1 MFRYLHSGK
10 FWYNDTQLTLA
21 DRKASKHIRKFDTGG
36 KKNMKKRFLSIVL
49 AVLMLV
55 GIMPISAIAADAEP
69 PAAETGV
76 STKTSENT
84 TGPKLEK
91 SAQWVDEKAGIAK
104 ITIKVTGEQPT
115 QSTKKTDIVLVID
128 RSLSMTQYG
137 RDWLDNAKKAAKVFA
152 KKVLTGDPNVR
163 IAVVAYAAKTIDDRD
178 FSSTLTTVEQRIDA
192 INTDNENWHGTN
204 IQAGIHSARERLKK
218 SDKDA
223 DKFMIVLA
231 DGAPNYR
238 FTYKDWGIGT
248 KFDLTDAQK
257 RTYHI
262 NNWFSWLFYATSD
275 AFNYNE
281 VKNTEQYA
289 YTAAASEAYAAKA
302 TDGIT
307 CYAIGY
313 GIPQGNNEINA
324 LMYSIASTD
333 AGFVNAGTD
342 ENAITKVF
350 SDIATDI
357 QYKAHDV
364 TLTDTMGAGFTYL
377 SNETYPSNPVVTP
390 SADNKTVTWNVAD
403 KLGDETKTLTFYVQ
417 YDKQNLT
424 DAATLP
430 TNKSASLSYED
441 NKGNTQ
447 TPITVDS
454 PAIENLAFTV
464 TYLDETGT
472 ERTAPPYTKTHYW
485 HGDTVAIKDGP
496 AKDGYDFTGW
506 TVTGVTPA
514 EGAKSFDMPKNN
526 VTLKANYTPTAA
538 PALTITK
545 TAYRV
550 NSDGSRGAKL
560 NATDTVKSGDKIEYD
575 LTVKNTGDVTLSMIE
590 VRDDF
595 QGSGTLYVDGAP
607 KEADWKYLIGALTPG
622 WDISYS
628 GDGKITYTVT
638 EADVA
643 AGEIVNKVTASTTYN
658 GQEVKDEATN
668 TVKVEAPTTMD
679 ITITKIWDNSVST
692 DRYRSAK
699 IWLCANGE
707 QVKSFY
713 ARQSAGITKKTSTTT
728 FEKLPVKDASGKDI
742 DYTVKEIEINDQAV
756 TSENQLVTE
765 DEIWTGVVT
774 GDAETGFTV
783 TNSVRKNERY
793 GVKVTKTATRDRTLA
808 DGTTDTVALAT
819 TGDKV
824 RVGDVIHYTVTIKN
838 TGNVA
843 FPAGS
848 HAGDTFAAATGSLID
863 DATQEKIP
871 SGSRTAPIK
880 IALTEPNVTVTKT
893 YTYIVL
899 EADTRITN
907 TANASIPN
915 GTMEPER
922 DSDAVVVTVEKPH
935 GVTYTFEDYDTLP
948 TEVQTLLPTQGTNK
962 YYKGDSV
969 TVSDPKETSKT
980 IGSTTYTFDG
990 WYVNGGK
997 VTGST
1002 YTMDD
1007 KDVTFVGKWTSVTEK
1022 QEFTVTYHVDGE
1034 KPDDSTLRI
1043 PGPYTVIEDK
1053 PYTVAQPLATNVKSK
1068 GEETGTWTFTGWCT
1082 DEECTETPVASIEK
1096 ITGNVN
1102 LYGKWTFTKDE
1113 PADTTLTIAYYLMHA
1128 DGTYPSEATDSA
1140 TTDGK
1145 VGEDFTAE
1153 PMKTAYDDKGYV
1165 FDEDAEGNRIR
1176 GDLVLDPNGNV
1187 FKLYYKA
1194 VPGLEVTKTIK
1205 DVTRDGEPLD
1215 PTDPE
1220 VEVKEGDVIEYKI
1233 TVRNS
1238 GKLNLTDVVL
1248 TDEFTGA
1255 EGDLTFI
1262 SGDDYTVDGYEIT
1275 LENDLNVGDSVTIK
1289 ATYEV
1294 QLGDSGYEIT
1304 NKASGTAKDALGGD
1318 VTGESRLVRITPD
1331 ALKAY
1336 RIFGSAY
1343 KYVKSEKGT
1352 FNKDGET
1359 VTFEFKVTSDKKG
1372 EEILDT
1378 FTIDVSETVKAGE
1391 TSEGDWG
1398 GFDFN
1403 LSEEEF
1409 ENLDKKEFNGKEY
1422 PVVYLW
1428 ELKGDLKNM
1437 SYSTKRITLYLDR
1450 PNISYYS
1457 AREPMVEYLGT
1468 RMAYADPDKGADAD
1482 IINIYGKQSSSGGTV
1497 KTGPQLNR
1505 DDHVA
1510 YIMGYPDGTVQP
1522 KGEITRAE
1530 ACTIFFRLLT
1540 ESSRDY
1546 YFSKTNDY
1554 TDVNAGDWFNNAIST
1569 LSNAGIVTGYNDG
1582 TFRPNQPITRGEMAK
1597 IIANFA
1603 NLNKGTK
1610 SFTDLSD
1617 HWSKTY
1623 VELAAGNGW
1632 IAGYPDGSFRPDQK
1646 ITRAE
1651 TVTMINRV
1659 LERVPAKELRLLSRS
1674 IMLTFPDNNPGDWYY
1689 IAIQEASNSHEYQRS
1704 VYETTGDEMWT
1715 KLIDNV
1721 DWTKLEK

>member
-1 MFRYLHSGK
+1 
-10 FWYNDTQLTLA
+10 
-21 DRKASKHIRKFDTGG
+21 
-36 KKNMKKRFLSIVL
+36 MKKRFLSIVL

-55 GIMPISAIAADAEP
+55 SVLPVTAMAADRTTVNTAQNGIEATKTAKWVNEKEGIAEITITVKGEP
-69 PAAETGV
+69 PEV
-76 STKTSENT
+76 STPE
-84 TGPKLEK
+84 
-91 SAQWVDEKAGIAK
+91 VDA
-104 ITIKVTGEQPT
+104 
-115 QSTKKTDIVLVID
+115 VLVID
-128 RSLSMTQYG
+128 LSGSMN
-137 RDWLDNAKKAAKVFA
+137 DNNKLNDAKAAAKKFVDKFFGTSAPASY
-152 KKVLTGDPNVR
+152 KKSVR
-163 IAVVAYAAKTIDDRD
+163 IAVVGYNGYAKAYADLTEAKDADALY
-178 FSSTLTTVEQRIDA
+178 TLFGSGYGSLSAVG
-192 INTDNENWHGTN
+192 GTN
-204 IQAGIHSARERLKK
+204 IQDGIYRAQQILKNGRAGAKKVMVVLSDGEPTYSFDANVAHTFGQNEETYGVKKNNFLYVVSEIDHTDRVGSGSAYATGAYHYYYYCKDDKNVQQYYYVQNHGVGTVSEAYWAKKDGTTIYSIGFGISQYESGGYGLPQRETDVYKVAQSLASDDKKFKLAKDGGELGNVFDGIANEVAKYTAYNPKVIDTMGKNFEVVSNSLPTDKKVTLKSDGSLEWDITDGELDTTEHKLTFQVKYDKTKLTDDEMLLTNGEAKLIYSKTEGGEPDQEQSIASGQVPNLAKKVTYVDTDGTKYTDDAHKETLYWKGTTVERAGAPANKEGYTFAGWTTNNTTVDANNKFTIADTDITFTATWTEKDYLLSTGVYYISDNVVPPDSVLYSYSSVGSPRLKK
-218 SDKDA
+218 
-223 DKFMIVLA
+223 
-231 DGAPNYR
+231 
-238 FTYKDWGIGT
+238 
-248 KFDLTDAQK
+248 DAQ
-257 RTYHI
+257 
-262 NNWFSWLFYATSD
+262 
-275 AFNYNE
+275 
-281 VKNTEQYA
+281 
-289 YTAAASEAYAAKA
+289 
-302 TDGIT
+302 
-307 CYAIGY
+307 
-313 GIPQGNNEINA
+313 
-324 LMYSIASTD
+324 
-333 AGFVNAGTD
+333 
-342 ENAITKVF
+342 
-350 SDIATDI
+350 
-357 QYKAHDV
+357 V
-364 TLTDTMGAGFTYL
+364 TLPDFVDVQDSEHDGVWKFLGWYEYYGLSTARKYEGTFTMPARDVSLDAVWTFQ
-377 SNETYPSNPVVTP
+377 
-390 SADNKTVTWNVAD
+390 KT
-403 KLGDETKTLTFYVQ
+403 
-417 YDKQNLT
+417 
-424 DAATLP
+424 
-430 TNKSASLSYED
+430 
-441 NKGNTQ
+441 
-447 TPITVDS
+447 
-454 PAIENLAFTV
+454 
-464 TYLDETGT
+464 
-472 ERTAPPYTKTHYW
+472 
-485 HGDTVAIKDGP
+485 
-496 AKDGYDFTGW
+496 
-506 TVTGVTPA
+506 
-514 EGAKSFDMPKNN
+514 
-526 VTLKANYTPTAA
+526 
-538 PALTITK
+538 
-545 TAYRV
+545 
-550 NSDGSRGAKL
+550 
-560 NATDTVKSGDKIEYD
+560 
-575 LTVKNTGDVTLSMIE
+575 
-590 VRDDF
+590 
-595 QGSGTLYVDGAP
+595 
-607 KEADWKYLIGALTPG
+607 
-622 WDISYS
+622 
-628 GDGKITYTVT
+628 
-638 EADVA
+638 
-643 AGEIVNKVTASTTYN
+643 
-658 GQEVKDEATN
+658 
-668 TVKVEAPTTMD
+668 
-679 ITITKIWDNSVST
+679 
-692 DRYRSAK
+692 
-699 IWLCANGE
+699 
-707 QVKSFY
+707 
-713 ARQSAGITKKTSTTT
+713 
-728 FEKLPVKDASGKDI
+728 
-742 DYTVKEIEINDQAV
+742 
-756 TSENQLVTE
+756 
-765 DEIWTGVVT
+765 
-774 GDAETGFTV
+774 
-783 TNSVRKNERY
+783 ERY
-793 GVKVTKTATRDRTLA
+793 GVEVTKTATRTRTLA
-808 DGTTDTVALAT
+808 DGTTETVDLVNEQSV
-819 TGDKV
+819 V
-824 RVGDVIHYTVTIKN
+824 RADDVIHYTVTIKN

-863 DATQEKIP
+863 DATQKEIP
-871 SGSRTAPIK
+871 SGSQTEPIK

-915 GTMEPER
+915 GTINPER
-922 DSDAVVVTVEKPH
+922 DIDAVVVTVEKPH
-935 GVTYTFEDYDTLP
+935 SVTYTFENNDGLPEAVQNLLPAQDTKQYYKGESVTLP
-948 TEVQTLLPTQGTNK
+948 TLTDTTKQVGN
-962 YYKGDSV
+962 
-969 TVSDPKETSKT
+969 
-980 IGSTTYTFDG
+980 TTYSFAG
-990 WYVNGGK
+990 WHVDGGK

-1007 KDVTFVGKWTSVTEK
+1007 KDVTFVGKWNSVTEK

-1043 PGPYTVIEDK
+1043 PGPDTVTEGD
-1053 PYTVAQPLATNVKSK
+1053 PYTVAQPLATTVNTK
-1068 GEETGTWTFTGWCT
+1068 GTETGRWTFTGWCT
-1082 DEECTETPVASIEK
+1082 DTACETEPVASIEK

-1128 DGTYPSEATDSA
+1128 DGSYPSEATDSA

-1153 PMKTAYDDKGYV
+1153 PMKTAYDDKGYK
-1165 FDEDAEGNRIR
+1165 FDDSADNRIR

-1194 VPGLEVTKTIK
+1194 VPGLAVTKTIT
-1205 DVTRDGEPLD
+1205 DVTRDGEPLNPD
-1215 PTDPE
+1215 NPE

-1233 TVRNS
+1233 TVKNS

-1255 EGDLTFI
+1255 EGDLNII
-1262 SGDDYTVDGYEIT
+1262 SGDEYTVNGYEIT
-1275 LENDLNVGDSVTIK
+1275 LKNGLDVDESVTIK

-1304 NKASGTAKDALGGD
+1304 NKASGTAKDALGGN

-1331 ALKAY
+1331 ALKAF
-1336 RIFGSAY
+1336 RIFGSVY

-1359 VTFEFKVTSDKKG
+1359 VPFEFKVTSDKKG

-1378 FTIDVSETVKAGE
+1378 FTIDVEETVKAGE

-1497 KTGPQLNR
+1497 KVGPQLNR

-1610 SFTDLSD
+1610 SFTDLSG

>member
-1 MFRYLHSGK
+1 
-10 FWYNDTQLTLA
+10 
-21 DRKASKHIRKFDTGG
+21 
-36 KKNMKKRFLSIVL
+36 MKKRFLSIVL

-69 PAAETGV
+69 PAAQTGV

-128 RSLSMTQYG
+128 RSLSMTRDDYRNR
-137 RDWLDNAKKAAKVFA
+137 RDWLDNAKKAAKAFA
-152 KKVLTGDPNVR
+152 NKVLTGDPNVR

-178 FSSTLTTVEQRIDA
+178 FSSDLTTVQQHIDA
-192 INTDNENWHGTN
+192 INTDNGNWHGTN

-231 DGAPNYR
+231 DGAPNCR
-238 FTYKDWGIGT
+238 FGIYSASET
-248 KFDLTDAQK
+248 WRLTSKQAAD
-257 RTYHI
+257 YHI
-262 NNWFSWLFYATSD
+262 KTDYR
-275 AFNYNE
+275 E
-281 VKNTEQYA
+281 GGKQYFPNL
-289 YTAAASEAYAAKA
+289 YTADSTTFSYNNSDIMDEDSGYCYTATVSEAYAAKA

-313 GIPQGNNEINA
+313 GIASGSSLINT

-342 ENAITKVF
+342 VNAITKVF

-377 SNETYPSNPVVTP
+377 ANETYPSNPVVTP

-441 NKGNTQ
+441 NKDNAQ

-464 TYLDETGT
+464 TYLDETGAKLT
-472 ERTAPPYTKTHYW
+472 SAPYTETRYW
-485 HGDTVAIKDGP
+485 YGDTVAIEKGP
-496 AKDGYDFTGW
+496 VKTGYDFTVW

-514 EGAKSFDMPKNN
+514 EGATSFDMPKNN

-550 NSDGSRGAKL
+550 NSDGLRGTELTAS
-560 NATDTVKSGDKIEYD
+560 DTVKIGDTIEYVIRVENTGNVALSDLRLRDEFSGAGYITATRVHGTSDLGKDFTDNLHTVSIPVGGSYVYGDK
-575 LTVKNTGDVTLSMIE
+575 L
-590 VRDDF
+590 
-595 QGSGTLYVDGAP
+595 
-607 KEADWKYLIGALTPG
+607 
-622 WDISYS
+622 
-628 GDGKITYTVT
+628 TYTVLAGDAT
-638 EADVA
+638 

-679 ITITKIWDNSVST
+679 IKITKVWDDSVPT
-692 DRYRSAK
+692 DRDRSVR
-699 IWLCANGE
+699 IWLYANGE
-707 QVKSFY
+707 QDKYFY
-713 ARQSAGITKKTSTTT
+713 AKKGAGITDNTTT
-728 FEKLPVKDASGKDI
+728 GTIPDRPVKDADGKDI
-742 DYTVKEIEINDQAV
+742 EYTVKETEINGQAV
-756 TSENQLVTE
+756 TSDNQLVTA

-793 GVKVTKTATRDRTLA
+793 GVEVTKTATRTRGNAEPVPLPQTG
-808 DGTTDTVALAT
+808 GTVRE
-819 TGDKV
+819 GD
-824 RVGDVIHYTVTIKN
+824 IITYTVKVKN
-838 TGNVA
+838 KGNVA
-843 FPAGS
+843 FS
-848 HAGDTFAAATGSLID
+848 AGDWARDYFTAAGTLVGEDGNIQGGGFGGIIGFSTLQPDQFI
-863 DATQEKIP
+863 EKQ
-871 SGSRTAPIK
+871 
-880 IALTEPNVTVTKT
+880 
-893 YTYIVL
+893 YTYQVL
-899 EADTRITN
+899 AEDEEKGYI
-907 TANASIPN
+907 ANVVGVQVSIPGSMN
-915 GTMEPER
+915 PLAKSVRHE
-922 DSDAVVVTVEKPH
+922 VTVEKPH
-935 GVTYTFEDYDTLP
+935 GVTYTFDGYDTLP
-948 TEVQTLLPTQGTNK
+948 EAVQNLLPTQDANK

-969 TVSDPKETSKT
+969 NLPTLTDTTKQV
-980 IGSTTYTFDG
+980 GSTTYTFVGWHVDG
-990 WYVNGGK
+990 VK
-997 VTGST
+997 VTDTT
-1002 YTMDD
+1002 YTMGD
-1007 KDVTFVGKWTSVTEK
+1007 KDVTFVGKWNSVTVNPKYKLSYVFKSGDDTITTLPENVLSQNNPAYSDEVEAGTDVTLPSGFTTVHDDEK
-1022 QEFTVTYHVDGE
+1022 G
-1034 KPDDSTLRI
+1034 
-1043 PGPYTVIEDK
+1043 
-1053 PYTVAQPLATNVKSK
+1053 
-1068 GEETGTWTFTGWCT
+1068 GTWTFEGWYT
-1082 DEECTETPVASIEK
+1082 DDNLSADSK
-1096 ITGNVN
+1096 ITGDTYPMPNGGGT
-1102 LYGKWTFTKDE
+1102 LYGKWTFE
-1113 PADTTLTIAYYLMHA
+1113 ADKPEITEAGYTVEYYRQDA
-1128 DGTYPSEATDSA
+1128 DGKYSNKPYYTRTMTDA
-1140 TTDGK
+1140 GVPLK
-1145 VGEDFTAE
+1145 GNVGDTVKIEDLE
-1153 PMKTAYDDKGYV
+1153 PFYKEHYKGYE
-1165 FDEDAEGNRIR
+1165 FDEDAENVRSLQLKA
-1176 GDLVLDPNGNV
+1176 DANENVL
-1187 FKLYYKA
+1187 KLYYKA
-1194 VPGLEVTKTIK
+1194 EALMTLDK
-1205 DVTRDGEPLD
+1205 DYVAYRDGEELD
-1215 PTDPE
+1215 LSDGE
-1220 VEVKEGDVIEYKI
+1220 ELKAGDVIQYTI
-1233 TVRNS
+1233 TLKNTGTR
-1238 GKLNLTDVVL
+1238 NLTNVTVED
-1248 TDEFTGA
+1248 TFTGA
-1255 EGDLTFI
+1255 EGELVFI
-1262 SGDDYTVDGYEIT
+1262 SGDAYEIDEDTGIISLKDTLKPGETVDIRA
-1275 LENDLNVGDSVTIK
+1275 D
-1289 ATYEV
+1289 YEV
-1294 QLGDSGYEIT
+1294 QLNDSGWRITNEVLGDATELPPAGKPHASVTITPEALKNYEIH
-1304 NKASGTAKDALGGD
+1304 
-1318 VTGESRLVRITPD
+1318 V
-1331 ALKAY
+1331 
-1336 RIFGSAY
+1336 SAD
-1343 KYVKSEKGT
+1343 KYVKSVKGT
-1352 FNKDGET
+1352 FNKDEED
-1359 VTFEFKVTSDKKG
+1359 VDFTFAVSSDKRGKN
-1372 EEILDT
+1372 ELDRFDIT
-1378 FTIDVSETVKAGE
+1378 VDESVKAGE
-1391 TSEGDWG
+1391 TSSRFDG
-1398 GFDFN
+1398 GITIR
-1403 LSEEEF
+1403 LTEEEF
-1409 ENLDKKEFNGKEY
+1409 DDLKWETFEGDGKKY
-1422 PVVYLW
+1422 PVVYLR
-1428 ELKGDLKNM
+1428 EVKGSDKKM
-1437 SYSTKRITLYLDR
+1437 RYDTSVVTLYLLV
-1450 PNISYYS
+1450 PQVIVTSH
-1457 AREPMVEYLGT
+1457 
-1468 RMAYADPDKGADAD
+1468 DPIYKTTSLNAWVDPTDSTLWPEFT
-1482 IINIYGKQSSSGGTV
+1482 NVYGKESSSSDTV
-1497 KTGPQLNR
+1497 KVGPQLNR

-1540 ESSRDY
+1540 DSSRDY

-1610 SFTDLSD
+1610 SFTDLSG
-1617 HWSKTY
+1617 HWSKSY

>member
-1 MFRYLHSGK
+1 M
-10 FWYNDTQLTLA
+10 
-21 DRKASKHIRKFDTGG
+21 RKFDTGG

-69 PAAETGV
+69 PAAQTGV

-104 ITIKVTGEQPT
+104 ITIQVTGEQPT
-115 QSTKKTDIVLVID
+115 ETAKKTDIVLVID
-128 RSLSMTQYG
+128 RSLSMTQND
-137 RDWLDNAKKAAKVFA
+137 RDWLKNAKKAAKAFA

-163 IAVVAYAAKTIDDRD
+163 IAVVAYAAKTINDWN
-178 FSSTLTTVEQRIDA
+178 FSSKLETVENNIDA
-192 INTDNENWHGTN
+192 INTNNVYYKGQWYADHDSWQSENWHGTN
-204 IQAGIHSARERLKK
+204 IQAGIHSARERFK
-218 SDKDA
+218 STGNNDA
-223 DKFMIVLA
+223 NKFMIVLA

-238 FTYKDWGIGT
+238 FTYKNWGIGT

-275 AFNYNE
+275 AFNYNNE

-342 ENAITKVF
+342 VNAITKVF

-364 TLTDTMGAGFTYL
+364 KLTDTMGAGFTYL

-417 YDKQNLT
+417 YDKNTLT

-430 TNKSASLSYED
+430 TNTSASLSYED
-441 NKGNTQ
+441 NKGNEQ
-447 TPITVDS
+447 PDITVAS
-454 PAIENLAFTV
+454 PEIENLAKKV
-464 TYLDETGT
+464 TYVDENN
-472 ERTAPPYTKTHYW
+472 TAYTDPAHQEKPHWY
-485 HGDTVAIKDGP
+485 GDTVTLAP
-496 AKDGYDFTGW
+496 APTKEGYTFNGW
-506 TVTGVTPA
+506 TTDDVTIGENDTF
-514 EGAKSFDMPKNN
+514 EMPKQN
-526 VTLKANYTPTAA
+526 VTLKATWTKNTKT
-538 PALTITK
+538 LTITK
-545 TAYRV
+545 NWEGTTEKPTVTFQLLQARKGEENTTVYQTFELDGIVDTEGEVVETAPWTATIKVPVKDTDGTEFKYSVKETKIGGTSIGAGAFNVTGTNPDNTSYIIGTWSV
-550 NSDGSRGAKL
+550 NSSGRPLDGTWTFTNK
-560 NATDTVKSGDKIEYD
+560 Y
-575 LTVKNTGDVTLSMIE
+575 
-590 VRDDF
+590 
-595 QGSGTLYVDGAP
+595 AP
-607 KEADWKYLIGALTPG
+607 KPQYTLTYEFVGEDKPEGANAPAAESLYKDQQTHLAEVNAPDG
-622 WDISYS
+622 WSF
-628 GDGKITYTVT
+628 DGWYTDAGCT
-638 EADVA
+638 E
-643 AGEIVNKVTASTTYN
+643 GNKVTSPYTMPGSNMTLY
-658 GQEVKDEATN
+658 GKWEQKQPGV
-668 TVKVEAPTTMD
+668 TVE
-679 ITITKIWDNSVST
+679 
-692 DRYRSAK
+692 
-699 IWLCANGE
+699 
-707 QVKSFY
+707 
-713 ARQSAGITKKTSTTT
+713 
-728 FEKLPVKDASGKDI
+728 
-742 DYTVKEIEINDQAV
+742 
-756 TSENQLVTE
+756 
-765 DEIWTGVVT
+765 
-774 GDAETGFTV
+774 
-783 TNSVRKNERY
+783 
-793 GVKVTKTATRDRTLA
+793 KTAKRTRGNESPVTLPNNTN
-808 DGTTDTVALAT
+808 DPNEIGRVQ
-819 TGDKV
+819 
-824 RVGDVIHYTVTIKN
+824 VGDVINYTVTIKN
-838 TGNVA
+838 TGKVTFGNNINDYRFTDTFSNATGDLIQIDEDGKQIGKVESGKR
-843 FPAGS
+843 PPNISLGDMKP
-848 HAGDTFAAATGSLID
+848 GDTKTLYYRYMVRSGDVGQQINNSATAEIKSGTG
-863 DATQEKIP
+863 AGKITR
-871 SGSRTAPIK
+871 SSNVRVLVEAP
-880 IALTEPNVTVTKT
+880 
-893 YTYIVL
+893 
-899 EADTRITN
+899 
-907 TANASIPN
+907 
-915 GTMEPER
+915 EPETATLR
-922 DSDAVVVTVEKPH
+922 FEFKSGTDGKDLPASDMPPVP
-935 GVTYTFEDYDTLP
+935 
-948 TEVQTLLPTQGTNK
+948 N
-962 YYKGDSV
+962 
-969 TVSDPKETSKT
+969 
-980 IGSTTYTFDG
+980 
-990 WYVNGGK
+990 
-997 VTGST
+997 
-1002 YTMDD
+1002 
-1007 KDVTFVGKWTSVTEK
+1007 DVTEEVGTAVQLTNYTETVNDEGNKGKWTFGGWFENESLTQAVA
-1022 QEFTVTYHVDGE
+1022 G
-1034 KPDDSTLRI
+1034 DSYQI
-1043 PGPYTVIEDK
+1043 PEGGKT
-1053 PYTVAQPLATNVKSK
+1053 
-1068 GEETGTWTFTGWCT
+1068 
-1082 DEECTETPVASIEK
+1082 
-1096 ITGNVN
+1096 
-1102 LYGKWTFTKDE
+1102 LYGKWTFEADKPEITEAGYTVEYYRQNADGENYTLQEDTDSGVAEVGKEKTIE
-1113 PADTTLTIAYYLMHA
+1113 PAEDKYSGYTYNETESIVTLTIQ
-1128 DGTYPSEATDSA
+1128 EE
-1140 TTDGK
+1140 
-1145 VGEDFTAE
+1145 ED
-1153 PMKTAYDDKGYV
+1153 K
-1165 FDEDAEGNRIR
+1165 
-1176 GDLVLDPNGNV
+1176 NV
-1187 FKLYYKA
+1187 FKVYYDA
-1194 VPGLEVTKTIK
+1194 VRGLAVTKTIT
-1205 DVTRDGEPLD
+1205 DVTRDGEPLNPD
-1215 PTDPE
+1215 NPE
-1220 VEVKEGDVIEYKI
+1220 VEVKEGDVIEYEI

-1238 GKLNLTDVVL
+1238 GKLNLTDIVL

-1275 LENDLNVGDSVTIK
+1275 LKNDLNVGDSVTIK

-1304 NKASGTAKDALGGD
+1304 NKASGTAKDALKRE
-1318 VTGESRLVRITPD
+1318 VTGESRPVGITPD

-1336 RIFGSAY
+1336 RIFGSVY

-1352 FNKDGET
+1352 FNKDEET
-1359 VTFEFKVTSDKKG
+1359 VPFEFKVTSDKKG

-1378 FTIDVSETVKAGE
+1378 FTIDVEETVKAGE

-1482 IINIYGKQSSSGGTV
+1482 IINIYGKQSSSGSTV
-1497 KTGPQLNR
+1497 KVGPQLNR

-1522 KGEITRAE
+1522 EGEITRAE

-1540 ESSRDY
+1540 DSSRDY

-1610 SFTDLSD
+1610 SFTDLSG

>member
-1 MFRYLHSGK
+1 
-10 FWYNDTQLTLA
+10 
-21 DRKASKHIRKFDTGG
+21 
-36 KKNMKKRFLSIVL
+36 
-49 AVLMLV
+49 MLV

-69 PAAETGV
+69 PAAQTGV

-91 SAQWVDEKAGIAK
+91 SAQWVDEKAGIAE

-128 RSLSMTQYG
+128 RSLSMTRDDYRNR
-137 RDWLDNAKKAAKVFA
+137 RDWLDNAKKAAKAFA
-152 KKVLTGDPNVR
+152 NKVLTGDPNVR

-178 FSSTLTTVEQRIDA
+178 FSSDLTTVQQHIDA
-192 INTDNENWHGTN
+192 INTDNGNWHGTN
-204 IQAGIHSARERLKK
+204 IQAGIHSARERFKK
-218 SDKDA
+218 TGNKDA

-238 FTYKDWGIGT
+238 FGIFKGKST
-248 KFDLTDAQK
+248 WSLTSQQAAA
-257 RTYHI
+257 YHI
-262 NNWFSWLFYATSD
+262 KTDYR
-275 AFNYNE
+275 E
-281 VKNTEQYA
+281 GGKQYFPNL
-289 YTAAASEAYAAKA
+289 YTADSTTFSYDNSDIMDEDSGYCYTATVSEAYAAKA

-313 GIPQGNNEINA
+313 GIASGSSLINT

-342 ENAITKVF
+342 VNAITKVF

-377 SNETYPSNPVVTP
+377 ANETYPSNPVVTP

-417 YDKQNLT
+417 YDKNTLT
-424 DAATLP
+424 DAETLP
-430 TNKSASLSYED
+430 TNTSASLSYED
-441 NKGNTQ
+441 NKGNAQ

-464 TYLDETGT
+464 TYLDETGKELT
-472 ERTAPPYTKTHYW
+472 DAPYTKTRYW
-485 HGDTVAIKDGP
+485 HGDTVTLAP
-496 AKDGYDFTGW
+496 APTKEGYTFNGW
-506 TVTGVTPA
+506 TTDGWTTGGVTIA
-514 EGAKSFDMPKNN
+514 EDAPPFEMPKSN
-526 VTLKANYTPTAA
+526 VTLKASYTVTAA

-575 LTVKNTGDVTLSMIE
+575 LTVKNTGDVALSSIE

-607 KEADWKYLIGALTPG
+607 KKADWKYLIGALPLD

-628 GDGKITYTVT
+628 ETGKITYTVT

-643 AGEIVNKVTASTTYN
+643 AGTIVNKATATVIYE
-658 GQEVKDEATN
+658 GQEIKAEATHTLN
-668 TVKVEAPTTMD
+668 AAEPTMD
-679 ITITKIWDNSVST
+679 ITITKIWNDSVPT
-692 DRYRSAK
+692 DRQRTAK
-699 IWLCANGE
+699 IWLYANGK
-707 QVKSFY
+707 QDKYFY
-713 ARQSAGITKKTSTTT
+713 ASKGAGITSNTATGTIVDR
-728 FEKLPVKDASGKDI
+728 PVKDADGKDI
-742 DYTVKEIEINDQAV
+742 VYTVKETEINGQAV
-756 TSENQLVTE
+756 TSDNQLVTE
-765 DEIWTGVVT
+765 DEIWTGAVT
-774 GDAETGFTV
+774 GNAVDGFTV
-783 TNSVRKNERY
+783 TNSFRKNERY
-793 GVKVTKTATRDRTLA
+793 GVEVTKTATRTRTLA

-824 RVGDVIHYTVTIKN
+824 RVGDVIRYTVTIKN

-848 HAGDTFAAATGSLID
+848 RAGDTFAAATGSLID
-863 DATQEKIP
+863 DATQKEIP
-871 SGSRTAPIK
+871 SGSQTASIE

-893 YTYIVL
+893 YTYFVL
-899 EADTRITN
+899 EADNRITN

-915 GTMEPER
+915 GTMNPER

-935 GVTYTFEDYDTLP
+935 DVTYTFEDYDTLP
-948 TEVQTLLPTQGTNK
+948 TEVQTLLPTQYTNK
-962 YYKGDSV
+962 YYKDDSV
-969 TVSDPKETSKT
+969 NLPTLTDTTKQV
-980 IGSTTYTFDG
+980 GSTTYTFVGWHVDG
-990 WYVNGGK
+990 VK

-1002 YTMDD
+1002 YTMGD
-1007 KDVTFVGKWTSVTEK
+1007 KDVTFVGKWTKEEQQPETATLRFEFKSGMEGKDLPAGMPTEPKDVTEEVGK
-1022 QEFTVTYHVDGE
+1022 EVQLTNYTETVND
-1034 KPDDSTLRI
+1034 
-1043 PGPYTVIEDK
+1043 
-1053 PYTVAQPLATNVKSK
+1053 
-1068 GEETGTWTFTGWCT
+1068 EENIGKWTFVGWYT
-1082 DEECTETPVASIEK
+1082 DADCTE
-1096 ITGNVN
+1096 GNKVTSPYAMPAGGGT
-1102 LYGKWTFTKDE
+1102 LYGKWTFTKDK
-1113 PADTTLTIAYYLMHA
+1113 PADTTLTIAYYLMKA
-1128 DGTYPSEATDSA
+1128 DGTYPSEATDRA

-1153 PMKTAYDDKGYV
+1153 PMKTAYDDKGYK
-1165 FDEDAEGNRIR
+1165 FDDSADNRIR

-1194 VPGLEVTKTIK
+1194 VPGLTVAKTIK
-1205 DVTRDGEPLD
+1205 DVTRDGERLD
-1215 PTDPE
+1215 PTNQE

-1255 EGDLTFI
+1255 EGDLNII

-1275 LENDLNVGDSVTIK
+1275 LKNGLNVGNSVTIK

-1318 VTGESRLVRITPD
+1318 VTGESGLVRITPD

-1378 FTIDVSETVKAGE
+1378 FTIDVDETVKAGE

-1497 KTGPQLNR
+1497 KVGPQLNR

-1540 ESSRDY
+1540 DSSRDY

-1610 SFTDLSD
+1610 SFTDLSG

>member
-1 MFRYLHSGK
+1 M
-10 FWYNDTQLTLA
+10 
-21 DRKASKHIRKFDTGG
+21 
-36 KKNMKKRFLSIVL
+36 
-49 AVLMLV
+49 
-55 GIMPISAIAADAEP
+55 
-69 PAAETGV
+69 
-76 STKTSENT
+76 
-84 TGPKLEK
+84 
-91 SAQWVDEKAGIAK
+91 
-104 ITIKVTGEQPT
+104 
-115 QSTKKTDIVLVID
+115 
-128 RSLSMTQYG
+128 
-137 RDWLDNAKKAAKVFA
+137 
-152 KKVLTGDPNVR
+152 
-163 IAVVAYAAKTIDDRD
+163 
-178 FSSTLTTVEQRIDA
+178 
-192 INTDNENWHGTN
+192 
-204 IQAGIHSARERLKK
+204 
-218 SDKDA
+218 
-223 DKFMIVLA
+223 
-231 DGAPNYR
+231 
-238 FTYKDWGIGT
+238 
-248 KFDLTDAQK
+248 
-257 RTYHI
+257 
-262 NNWFSWLFYATSD
+262 
-275 AFNYNE
+275 
-281 VKNTEQYA
+281 
-289 YTAAASEAYAAKA
+289 
-302 TDGIT
+302 
-307 CYAIGY
+307 
-313 GIPQGNNEINA
+313 
-324 LMYSIASTD
+324 
-333 AGFVNAGTD
+333 
-342 ENAITKVF
+342 
-350 SDIATDI
+350 
-357 QYKAHDV
+357 
-364 TLTDTMGAGFTYL
+364 
-377 SNETYPSNPVVTP
+377 
-390 SADNKTVTWNVAD
+390 
-403 KLGDETKTLTFYVQ
+403 
-417 YDKQNLT
+417 
-424 DAATLP
+424 
-430 TNKSASLSYED
+430 
-441 NKGNTQ
+441 
-447 TPITVDS
+447 
-454 PAIENLAFTV
+454 
-464 TYLDETGT
+464 
-472 ERTAPPYTKTHYW
+472 
-485 HGDTVAIKDGP
+485 
-496 AKDGYDFTGW
+496 
-506 TVTGVTPA
+506 
-514 EGAKSFDMPKNN
+514 
-526 VTLKANYTPTAA
+526 
-538 PALTITK
+538 TITK

-550 NSDGSRGAKL
+550 NSDGLRGTELTAS
-560 NATDTVKSGDKIEYD
+560 DTVKIGDTIEYVIRVENTGNVALSDLRLRDEFSGAGYITATRVHGTSELGKDFTDNLHTVSIPVGGSYVYGDK
-575 LTVKNTGDVTLSMIE
+575 L
-590 VRDDF
+590 
-595 QGSGTLYVDGAP
+595 
-607 KEADWKYLIGALTPG
+607 
-622 WDISYS
+622 
-628 GDGKITYTVT
+628 TYTVLAGDAT
-638 EADVA
+638 

-679 ITITKIWDNSVST
+679 ITITKIWDDSVPT
-692 DRYRSAK
+692 DRDRSVR
-699 IWLCANGE
+699 IWLYANGE
-707 QVKSFY
+707 QDKYFY
-713 ARQSAGITKKTSTTT
+713 AKKGAGITDNTTT
-728 FEKLPVKDASGKDI
+728 GTIPDRPVKDADGKDI
-742 DYTVKEIEINDQAV
+742 EYTVKETEINGQAV
-756 TSENQLVTE
+756 TSDNQLVTE

-774 GDAETGFTV
+774 GDAVDGFTV
-783 TNSVRKNERY
+783 TNSVRRNERY
-793 GVKVTKTATRDRTLA
+793 GVEVTKTATRTRTLA
-808 DGTTDTVALAT
+808 DGTEKTVDLENE
-819 TGDKV
+819 KSVV
-824 RVGDVIHYTVTIKN
+824 RADDVIHYTVTIENTGDIAFKN
-838 TGNVA
+838 TDDGR
-843 FPAGS
+843 
-848 HAGDTFAAATGSLID
+848 DTFTAVGKLID
-863 DATQEKIP
+863 DDLPTKNITNFDRIP
-871 SGSRTAPIK
+871 IDLQPKAK
-880 IALTEPNVTVTKT
+880 VTKHYT
-893 YTYIVL
+893 YTVL
-899 EADTRITN
+899 PGDEENGRIAN
-907 TANASIPN
+907 NASAKIKTGP
-915 GTMEPER
+915 GLDDTIF
-922 DSDAVVVTVEKPH
+922 DLAAVNVKVEKPH
-935 GVTYTFEDYDTLP
+935 SVTYEFEAGLP
-948 TEVQTLLPTQGTNK
+948 TALQAYLPDVDSTTR
-962 YYKGDSV
+962 YYAGDSV
-969 TVSDPKETSKT
+969 TVSEPKQKSVK
-980 IGSTTYTFDG
+980 IDNTTYTFKG
-990 WYVNGGK
+990 WYVGSTEYEAGG
-997 VTGST
+997 T
-1002 YTMDD
+1002 YTMGD
-1007 KDVTFVGKWTSVTEK
+1007 KDVTFVGKWNSVTVNPKYKLSYVFKSGDDTITTLPDVVTRQIPADSEELVEK
-1022 QEFTVTYHVDGE
+1022 TEVELPHGFEDTADTVNKGTWSFDGW
-1034 KPDDSTLRI
+1034 
-1043 PGPYTVIEDK
+1043 YEDK
-1053 PYTVAQPLATNVKSK
+1053 GLSTKID
-1068 GEETGTWTFTGWCT
+1068 GTTYRMPEGGKT
-1082 DEECTETPVASIEK
+1082 
-1096 ITGNVN
+1096 

-1140 TTDGK
+1140 TTNGK

-1176 GDLVLDPNGNV
+1176 GDLVLNPDGNV

-1205 DVTRDGEPLD
+1205 DVTRDGERLD

-1220 VEVKEGDVIEYKI
+1220 VEVKEGDVIEYEI

-1255 EGDLTFI
+1255 EGDLNII

-1275 LENDLNVGDSVTIK
+1275 LKNDLDVGDRVTIK

-1294 QLGDSGYEIT
+1294 QLGDSGYEIS
-1304 NKASGTAKDALGGD
+1304 NKAIGAAKDALGGD
-1318 VTGESRLVRITPD
+1318 VTGESRLVRITPN

-1359 VTFEFKVTSDKKG
+1359 VPFEFKVTSDKKG

-1378 FTIDVSETVKAGE
+1378 FTIDVEETVKAGE

-1468 RMAYADPDKGADAD
+1468 WMAYADPDKGADAD

-1497 KTGPQLNR
+1497 KVGPQLNR

-1522 KGEITRAE
+1522 EGEITRAE

-1540 ESSRDY
+1540 DSSRDY

-1610 SFTDLSD
+1610 SFTDLSG

-1623 VELAAGNGW
+1623 VEFAAGNGW

>member
-1 MFRYLHSGK
+1 
-10 FWYNDTQLTLA
+10 
-21 DRKASKHIRKFDTGG
+21 
-36 KKNMKKRFLSIVL
+36 
-49 AVLMLV
+49 
-55 GIMPISAIAADAEP
+55 
-69 PAAETGV
+69 
-76 STKTSENT
+76 
-84 TGPKLEK
+84 
-91 SAQWVDEKAGIAK
+91 
-104 ITIKVTGEQPT
+104 
-115 QSTKKTDIVLVID
+115 
-128 RSLSMTQYG
+128 MTQND
-137 RDWLDNAKKAAKVFA
+137 RDWLKNAKKAAKAFA

-163 IAVVAYAAKTIDDRD
+163 IAVVAYAAKTINDWN
-178 FSSTLTTVEQRIDA
+178 FSSKLETVENNIDA
-192 INTDNENWHGTN
+192 INTNNGNWHGTN
-204 IQAGIHSARERLKK
+204 IQAGIHSARERFKK
-218 SDKDA
+218 TGNKDA
-223 DKFMIVLA
+223 DKFIIVLA

-390 SADNKTVTWNVAD
+390 SADNKTVTWDVAD

-424 DAATLP
+424 EAETLP
-430 TNKSASLSYED
+430 TNTSASLSYED
-441 NKGNTQ
+441 NKDNAQ

-464 TYLDETGT
+464 TYLDETG
-472 ERTAPPYTKTHYW
+472 EELTAPPYTKTHYW
-485 HGDTVAIKDGP
+485 HGDTVTLAP
-496 AKDGYDFTGW
+496 APTKEGYTFNGW
-506 TVTGVTPA
+506 TTSDVAIG
-514 EGAKSFDMPKNN
+514 EGATSFEMPKRN
-526 VTLKANYTPTAA
+526 VTLKASWIKNEPTTKT
-538 PALTITK
+538 LTITK
-545 TAYRV
+545 EWRGLAETDAKPAVTFQLLQARKGENAAVYQTFELDGVVDTGSEVVETAPWTATIEVPVKDDDDTEFVYSVKETKIGGTSIGAGAFNVTGTNPDNTSYIIGTWSV
-550 NSDGSRGAKL
+550 NSSGRPLDGTWTFTNKYAPKPQY
-560 NATDTVKSGDKIEYD
+560 T
-575 LTVKNTGDVTLSMIE
+575 LTYEFVGENKPAVELPAAE
-590 VRDDF
+590 
-595 QGSGTLYVDGAP
+595 TLYEGQQTNLETVDAP
-607 KEADWKYLIGALTPG
+607 EG
-622 WDISYS
+622 WSF
-628 GDGKITYTVT
+628 DGWYTDAGCT
-638 EADVA
+638 E
-643 AGEIVNKVTASTTYN
+643 GNKVTSPYTMPGSNMTLY
-658 GQEVKDEATN
+658 GKWEQKQPGVS
-668 TVKVEAPTTMD
+668 VE
-679 ITITKIWDNSVST
+679 
-692 DRYRSAK
+692 
-699 IWLCANGE
+699 
-707 QVKSFY
+707 
-713 ARQSAGITKKTSTTT
+713 
-728 FEKLPVKDASGKDI
+728 
-742 DYTVKEIEINDQAV
+742 
-756 TSENQLVTE
+756 
-765 DEIWTGVVT
+765 
-774 GDAETGFTV
+774 
-783 TNSVRKNERY
+783 
-793 GVKVTKTATRDRTLA
+793 KTAKRTRGNESPVTLPNNTN
-808 DGTTDTVALAT
+808 DPNEIGRVQ
-819 TGDKV
+819 
-824 RVGDVIHYTVTIKN
+824 VGDVINYTVTIKN
-838 TGNVA
+838 TGKVTFGNNINDYR
-843 FPAGS
+843 FT
-848 HAGDTFAAATGSLID
+848 DTFSNATGDLIQID
-863 DATQEKIP
+863 
-871 SGSRTAPIK
+871 
-880 IALTEPNVTVTKT
+880 
-893 YTYIVL
+893 
-899 EADTRITN
+899 
-907 TANASIPN
+907 
-915 GTMEPER
+915 
-922 DSDAVVVTVEKPH
+922 
-935 GVTYTFEDYDTLP
+935 EDGK
-948 TEVQTLLPTQGTNK
+948 Q
-962 YYKGDSV
+962 
-969 TVSDPKETSKT
+969 
-980 IGSTTYTFDG
+980 I
-990 WYVNGGK
+990 GK
-997 VTGST
+997 VESGKRPPNIGLGGMNPGDIKTLYYRYEVLSGDVGKQINNSATAEIKSGTGAGKIQKSSNVRVLVEAPEPKT
-1002 YTMDD
+1002 ATLRFEFKSGTDGKDLPASDMPPVPN
-1007 KDVTFVGKWTSVTEK
+1007 DVTEEVGTAVQLTNYTETVNDEGNKGKWTFGGWFE
-1022 QEFTVTYHVDGE
+1022 GE
-1034 KPDDSTLRI
+1034 SLTQAIAGDSYQI
-1043 PGPYTVIEDK
+1043 PEGGKT
-1053 PYTVAQPLATNVKSK
+1053 
-1068 GEETGTWTFTGWCT
+1068 
-1082 DEECTETPVASIEK
+1082 
-1096 ITGNVN
+1096 
-1102 LYGKWTFTKDE
+1102 LYGKWTFTKDKPEITEAGYTVEYYRQDADGENYTLQEDTDSGVAEVGKEKTIE
-1113 PADTTLTIAYYLMHA
+1113 PAEDKYSGYTYNETESIVTLTIQ
-1128 DGTYPSEATDSA
+1128 EE
-1140 TTDGK
+1140 
-1145 VGEDFTAE
+1145 ED
-1153 PMKTAYDDKGYV
+1153 K
-1165 FDEDAEGNRIR
+1165 
-1176 GDLVLDPNGNV
+1176 NV
-1187 FKLYYKA
+1187 FKVYYDA
-1194 VPGLEVTKTIK
+1194 VPGLAVTKTIT
-1205 DVTRDGEPLD
+1205 DVTRDGEPLNPD
-1215 PTDPE
+1215 NPE
-1220 VEVKEGDVIEYKI
+1220 VEVKEGDVIEYEI
-1233 TVRNS
+1233 TVKNS

-1255 EGDLTFI
+1255 EGDLNII
-1262 SGDDYTVDGYEIT
+1262 SGDEYTVNGYEIT

-1318 VTGESRLVRITPD
+1318 VTGKSERVTIRPD
-1331 ALKAY
+1331 ALKAF

-1343 KYVKSEKGT
+1343 KYVKSKKGT

-1359 VTFEFKVTSDKKG
+1359 VPFEFKVTSDKKG

-1378 FTIDVSETVKAGE
+1378 FTIGVSETVKAGE

-1522 KGEITRAE
+1522 EGEITRAE

-1540 ESSRDY
+1540 DSSRDY

-1610 SFTDLSD
+1610 SFTDLSG

>member
-1 MFRYLHSGK
+1 
-10 FWYNDTQLTLA
+10 
-21 DRKASKHIRKFDTGG
+21 
-36 KKNMKKRFLSIVL
+36 
-49 AVLMLV
+49 
-55 GIMPISAIAADAEP
+55 
-69 PAAETGV
+69 
-76 STKTSENT
+76 
-84 TGPKLEK
+84 
-91 SAQWVDEKAGIAK
+91 
-104 ITIKVTGEQPT
+104 
-115 QSTKKTDIVLVID
+115 
-128 RSLSMTQYG
+128 
-137 RDWLDNAKKAAKVFA
+137 
-152 KKVLTGDPNVR
+152 
-163 IAVVAYAAKTIDDRD
+163 
-178 FSSTLTTVEQRIDA
+178 
-192 INTDNENWHGTN
+192 
-204 IQAGIHSARERLKK
+204 
-218 SDKDA
+218 
-223 DKFMIVLA
+223 
-231 DGAPNYR
+231 
-238 FTYKDWGIGT
+238 
-248 KFDLTDAQK
+248 
-257 RTYHI
+257 
-262 NNWFSWLFYATSD
+262 
-275 AFNYNE
+275 
-281 VKNTEQYA
+281 
-289 YTAAASEAYAAKA
+289 
-302 TDGIT
+302 
-307 CYAIGY
+307 
-313 GIPQGNNEINA
+313 
-324 LMYSIASTD
+324 MYSIASTD

-377 SNETYPSNPVVTP
+377 SNETYQPSPAVTP

-403 KLGDETKTLTFYVQ
+403 KLGNETKTLTFYVQ
-417 YDKQNLT
+417 YDKNTLT
-424 DAATLP
+424 DAETLP
-430 TNKSASLSYED
+430 TNTSASLSYED
-441 NKGNTQ
+441 NKGNEQ
-447 TPITVDS
+447 PDITVAS
-454 PAIENLAFTV
+454 PAIENLAKKV
-464 TYLDETGT
+464 TYVDEDGN
-472 ERTAPPYTKTHYW
+472 AYTDPAHQEKPHWY
-485 HGDTVAIKDGP
+485 GDTVTLAP
-496 AKDGYDFTGW
+496 APTKEGYTFNGW
-506 TVTGVTPA
+506 TTDDVTIGENDTF
-514 EGAKSFDMPKNN
+514 EMPKQN

-550 NSDGSRGAKL
+550 NSDGLRGTELTAS
-560 NATDTVKSGDKIEYD
+560 DTVKIGDTIEYVIRVENTGNVALSDLRLRDEFSGAGYITATRVHGTSELGKDFTDNLHTVSIPVGGSYVYGDK
-575 LTVKNTGDVTLSMIE
+575 L
-590 VRDDF
+590 
-595 QGSGTLYVDGAP
+595 
-607 KEADWKYLIGALTPG
+607 
-622 WDISYS
+622 
-628 GDGKITYTVT
+628 TYTVLAGDAT
-638 EADVA
+638 

-679 ITITKIWDNSVST
+679 ITITKIWDDLVSI

-699 IWLCANGE
+699 IWLYANGE

-713 ARQSAGITKKTSTTT
+713 ARQSAGITKKTSATT
-728 FEKLPVKDASGKDI
+728 FEKLPVKDASGNDI
-742 DYTVKEIEINDQAV
+742 RYTVKETEINDQAV
-756 TSENQLVTE
+756 TSDNQLVTE
-765 DEIWTGVVT
+765 DEIWTGAVT
-774 GDAETGFTV
+774 GDAKTGFTV

-793 GVKVTKTATRDRTLA
+793 GVEVTKTATRDRTLA

-863 DATQEKIP
+863 DATQKEIP
-871 SGSRTAPIK
+871 SGSRTEPIK

-935 GVTYTFEDYDTLP
+935 GVTYTFDGYDTLP
-948 TEVQTLLPTQGTNK
+948 EAVQNLLPTQDTNKK

-969 TVSDPKETSKT
+969 TLPTLTDTTKQV
-980 IGSTTYTFDG
+980 GSTTYTFKG
-990 WYVNGGK
+990 WYVGSTEYEAGG
-997 VTGST
+997 T
-1002 YTMDD
+1002 YTMGD
-1007 KDVTFVGKWTSVTEK
+1007 KDVTFVGKWNSVTVNPKYKLSYVFKSGDDTITTLPENVLSQNNPAYSDEVEAGTDVTLPSGFTTVHDDEK
-1022 QEFTVTYHVDGE
+1022 G
-1034 KPDDSTLRI
+1034 
-1043 PGPYTVIEDK
+1043 
-1053 PYTVAQPLATNVKSK
+1053 
-1068 GEETGTWTFTGWCT
+1068 GTWTFEGWYT
-1082 DEECTETPVASIEK
+1082 DDNLSAESE
-1096 ITGNVN
+1096 ITGDTYPMPEGGKT

-1128 DGTYPSEATDSA
+1128 DGSYPSEATDSA

-1153 PMKTAYDDKGYV
+1153 PMKTAYDDKGYK
-1165 FDEDAEGNRIR
+1165 FDDSADNRIR

-1194 VPGLEVTKTIK
+1194 VPGLAVTKTIT
-1205 DVTRDGEPLD
+1205 DVTRDGEPLNPD
-1215 PTDPE
+1215 NPE

-1233 TVRNS
+1233 TVKNS

-1255 EGDLTFI
+1255 EGDLNII
-1262 SGDDYTVDGYEIT
+1262 SGDEYTVNGYEIT
-1275 LENDLNVGDSVTIK
+1275 LKNGLDVDESVTIK

-1318 VTGESRLVRITPD
+1318 VTGKSERVTIRPD
-1331 ALKAY
+1331 ALKAF
-1336 RIFGSAY
+1336 RIFGSVY

-1359 VTFEFKVTSDKKG
+1359 VPFEFKVTSDKKG

-1378 FTIDVSETVKAGE
+1378 FTIDVDETVKAGE

-1497 KTGPQLNR
+1497 KVGPQLNR

-1522 KGEITRAE
+1522 EGEITRAE

-1540 ESSRDY
+1540 DSSRDY

-1603 NLNKGTK
+1603 NLSKGGK
-1610 SFTDLSD
+1610 SFTDLSG

>member
-1 MFRYLHSGK
+1 
-10 FWYNDTQLTLA
+10 
-21 DRKASKHIRKFDTGG
+21 
-36 KKNMKKRFLSIVL
+36 
-49 AVLMLV
+49 MLV
-55 GIMPISAIAADAEP
+55 SVLPISALAADVEP
-69 PAAETGV
+69 PIAETGV
-76 STKTSENT
+76 STKTSGNT
-84 TGPKLEK
+84 IGPKLEK

-115 QSTKKTDIVLVID
+115 ETAKKTDIVLVID
-128 RSLSMTQYG
+128 RSLSMTQNN
-137 RDWLDNAKKAAKVFA
+137 RDWLENAKKAAKAFA

-163 IAVVAYAAKTIDDRD
+163 IAVVAYAAKTINDWD
-178 FSSTLTTVEQRIDA
+178 FSSTLKTVENNIDA
-192 INTDNENWHGTN
+192 INTNNVYYNGQWYADHDSWRSEDWHGTN
-204 IQAGIHSARERLKK
+204 IQAGIHSARERFK
-218 SDKDA
+218 STGNKDA

-231 DGAPNYR
+231 DGEPNHRFGIFNGKSTWQLTSQQAAAHHIKTDYR
-238 FTYKDWGIGT
+238 ESGK
-248 KFDLTDAQK
+248 
-257 RTYHI
+257 
-262 NNWFSWLFYATSD
+262 
-275 AFNYNE
+275 
-281 VKNTEQYA
+281 QYFPNL
-289 YTAAASEAYAAKA
+289 YTADSTTFSYNNDDIMDADSGYCYTATVSEAYAAKA

-313 GIPQGNNEINA
+313 GIPQGSSLINT
-324 LMYSIASTD
+324 LMYSISSTD

-342 ENAITKVF
+342 VNAITKVF

-364 TLTDTMGAGFTYL
+364 KLTDTMGAGFTYFA
-377 SNETYPSNPVVTP
+377 NETYPSSPVVTP

-403 KLGDETKTLTFYVQ
+403 KLGNETKTLTFYVQ
-417 YDKQNLT
+417 YDKKNLT
-424 DAATLP
+424 EAATLP
-430 TNKSASLSYED
+430 TNTSASLSYED
-441 NKGNTQ
+441 NKGNAQ
-447 TPITVDS
+447 PNITVDS
-454 PAIENLAFTV
+454 PAIENLAKKV
-464 TYLDETGT
+464 TYIDENDNAYTG
-472 ERTAPPYTKTHYW
+472 EAYEEKLHWY
-485 HGDTVAIKDGP
+485 GDTVTLAP
-496 AKDGYDFTGW
+496 APTKEGYTFNGW
-506 TVTGVTPA
+506 TTDDVTIGENDT
-514 EGAKSFDMPKNN
+514 SFEMPKQN
-526 VTLKANYTPTAA
+526 VTLKASWTKNTKT
-538 PALTITK
+538 LTITK
-545 TAYRV
+545 TWEGTTEKPTVTFQLTQARKGEENATVYQTFELDGIVDTGANGVEKEAWKATIEVPVKDTDGTEFKYSVKETKIGGTSIGAGAFNVTGTNPTDDSRYIIGTWSV
-550 NSDGSRGAKL
+550 NSSGRPPEGTWTFTNKYTPKPQYTLTYEFVGEDKPEGANAPAAESLYENQQTHLAEVNVPDGWS
-560 NATDTVKSGDKIEYD
+560 
-575 LTVKNTGDVTLSMIE
+575 
-590 VRDDF
+590 F
-595 QGSGTLYVDGAP
+595 DG
-607 KEADWKYLIGALTPG
+607 W
-622 WDISYS
+622 
-628 GDGKITYTVT
+628 YTNEGCT
-638 EADVA
+638 E
-643 AGEIVNKVTASTTYN
+643 GNKVTSPYTMPGSNMTLY
-658 GQEVKDEATN
+658 GKWEQKQPGVS
-668 TVKVEAPTTMD
+668 VE
-679 ITITKIWDNSVST
+679 
-692 DRYRSAK
+692 
-699 IWLCANGE
+699 
-707 QVKSFY
+707 
-713 ARQSAGITKKTSTTT
+713 
-728 FEKLPVKDASGKDI
+728 
-742 DYTVKEIEINDQAV
+742 
-756 TSENQLVTE
+756 
-765 DEIWTGVVT
+765 
-774 GDAETGFTV
+774 
-783 TNSVRKNERY
+783 
-793 GVKVTKTATRDRTLA
+793 KTATRTRGNEGLVTLPNNTN
-808 DGTTDTVALAT
+808 DPNEIGRVQ
-819 TGDKV
+819 
-824 RVGDVIHYTVTIKN
+824 VGDVINYTVTIKN
-838 TGNVA
+838 TGKVTFGNNINDYRFTDTFSNATGDLIQIDEDGKQIGKVESDKMPPNIGLGGMEPGDIKTLYYRYEVLSGDVGKQINNSATAEIKSGTGAGKIARSSNVRVLVEA
-843 FPAGS
+843 PKPETATLRFEFKSGTEGKDLPAGM
-848 HAGDTFAAATGSLID
+848 
-863 DATQEKIP
+863 P
-871 SGSRTAPIK
+871 TAPS
-880 IALTEPNVTVTKT
+880 NVTEEVGK
-893 YTYIVL
+893 
-899 EADTRITN
+899 
-907 TANASIPN
+907 
-915 GTMEPER
+915 
-922 DSDAVVVTVEKPH
+922 
-935 GVTYTFEDYDTLP
+935 
-948 TEVQTLLPTQGTNK
+948 EVQLTNYTETVNDEGNKGTW
-962 YYKGDSV
+962 S
-969 TVSDPKETSKT
+969 
-980 IGSTTYTFDG
+980 FDG
-990 WYVNGGK
+990 WY
-997 VTGST
+997 
-1002 YTMDD
+1002 
-1007 KDVTFVGKWTSVTEK
+1007 
-1022 QEFTVTYHVDGE
+1022 
-1034 KPDDSTLRI
+1034 
-1043 PGPYTVIEDK
+1043 EDK
-1053 PYTVAQPLATNVKSK
+1053 GLNTKID
-1068 GEETGTWTFTGWCT
+1068 GTTYPMPAGGGT
-1082 DEECTETPVASIEK
+1082 
-1096 ITGNVN
+1096 
-1102 LYGKWTFTKDE
+1102 LYGKWTFEADK

-1153 PMKTAYDDKGYV
+1153 PMKTAYDDKGYK
-1165 FDEDAEGNRIR
+1165 FDDSADNRIR

-1194 VPGLEVTKTIK
+1194 VPGLTVTKTIT

-1220 VEVKEGDVIEYKI
+1220 VEVKEGDVIEYEI

-1238 GKLNLTDVVL
+1238 GKLNLTNVVL
-1248 TDEFTGA
+1248 TDEFTDA
-1255 EGDLTFI
+1255 EGDLNII

-1275 LENDLNVGDSVTIK
+1275 LENGLNVGDSVTIK

-1294 QLGDSGYEIT
+1294 QLGDSGYEIS
-1304 NKASGTAKDALGGD
+1304 NKAIGAAKDALGGD
-1318 VTGESRLVRITPD
+1318 VTGESERVTIRPD

-1359 VTFEFKVTSDKKG
+1359 VPFEFKVTSDKKG

-1378 FTIDVSETVKAGE
+1378 FTIGVDETVKAGE

-1497 KTGPQLNR
+1497 KVGPQLNR

-1522 KGEITRAE
+1522 EGQITRAE

-1540 ESSRDY
+1540 DSSRDY
-1546 YFSKTNDY
+1546 YFARTNDY
-1554 TDVNAGDWFNNAIST
+1554 SDVNRGDWFNNAIST

-1603 NLNKGTK
+1603 NLNKGAK
-1610 SFTDLSD
+1610 SFTDLSG
-1617 HWSKTY
+1617 HWSKSY

>member
-1 MFRYLHSGK
+1 
-10 FWYNDTQLTLA
+10 
-21 DRKASKHIRKFDTGG
+21 
-36 KKNMKKRFLSIVL
+36 MKKRFLSIVL

-69 PAAETGV
+69 PAAQTGV

-128 RSLSMTQYG
+128 RSLSMTQND
-137 RDWLDNAKKAAKVFA
+137 REWLKNAKKAAKAFA

-163 IAVVAYAAKTIDDRD
+163 IAVVAYAAKTINDWD
-178 FSSTLTTVEQRIDA
+178 FSSKLATVEQHIDD
-192 INTDNENWHGTN
+192 INTNNGNWHGTN
-204 IQAGIHSARERLKK
+204 IQAGIHSARERFKK

-231 DGAPNYR
+231 DGAPNCR
-238 FTYKDWGIGT
+238 FGIFKGKST
-248 KFDLTDAQK
+248 WQLTSQQAAA
-257 RTYHI
+257 YHI
-262 NNWFSWLFYATSD
+262 KTDYRENG
-275 AFNYNE
+275 
-281 VKNTEQYA
+281 KQYFPNL
-289 YTAAASEAYAAKA
+289 YTADSTTFSYNNNDIMDEDSGYCYTATVSEAYAAKA

-313 GIPQGNNEINA
+313 GIPQGSSLINA
-324 LMYSIASTD
+324 LMYSISSTD

-377 SNETYPSNPVVTP
+377 ANETYPSNPVVTP

-424 DAATLP
+424 DAETLP
-430 TNKSASLSYED
+430 TNTSASLSYED
-441 NKGNTQ
+441 NKGNAQ

-472 ERTAPPYTKTHYW
+472 ELTAPPYTKTHYW
-485 HGDTVAIKDGP
+485 HGDTVTLAP
-496 AKDGYDFTGW
+496 APTKEGYTFNGW
-506 TVTGVTPA
+506 TTDGVTIA
-514 EGAKSFDMPKNN
+514 EDAPPFEMPKND
-526 VTLKANYTPTAA
+526 VTLKASYTVTAT

-550 NSDGSRGAKL
+550 NSDGSRGTELTAS
-560 NATDTVKSGDKIEYD
+560 DTVKIGDTIEYVIRVENTGNVALSDLRLRDEFSGAGYITATRVHGTSDLGKDFTDNLHTVSIPVGGSYVYGDK
-575 LTVKNTGDVTLSMIE
+575 L
-590 VRDDF
+590 
-595 QGSGTLYVDGAP
+595 
-607 KEADWKYLIGALTPG
+607 
-622 WDISYS
+622 
-628 GDGKITYTVT
+628 TYTVLAGDAT
-638 EADVA
+638 

-668 TVKVEAPTTMD
+668 TVKVEAPTTMN
-679 ITITKIWDNSVST
+679 ITITKVWDDSVST
-692 DRYRSAK
+692 ANDRSAK
-699 IWLCANGE
+699 IVLYAND
-707 QVKSFY
+707 VPV
-713 ARQSAGITKKTSTTT
+713 QSYEPWAQAGTPTKEMHYEWKD
-728 FEKLPVKDASGKDI
+728 LPIQADGKDI
-742 DYTVKEIEINDQAV
+742 DYTVKETEINGQAV
-756 TSENQLVTE
+756 TSDNQLVTA
-765 DEIWTGVVT
+765 DEIWTGAVT
-774 GDAETGFTV
+774 GNAKTGFTV

-793 GVKVTKTATRDRTLA
+793 GVEVTKTATRTRGTETVDLVNEVSVVRA
-808 DGTTDTVALAT
+808 D
-819 TGDKV
+819 
-824 RVGDVIHYTVTIKN
+824 DVIHYTVTIEN

-843 FPAGS
+843 FG
-848 HAGDTFAAATGSLID
+848 AGDRGQDNFTAVGTLIGEDGNIEGGKYGDIKGVSTLEPGS
-863 DATQEKIP
+863 
-871 SGSRTAPIK
+871 S
-880 IALTEPNVTVTKT
+880 VTKH
-893 YTYIVL
+893 YTYKVL
-899 EADTRITN
+899 PGDEERGRIAN
-907 TANASIPN
+907 NASAQIKTGP
-915 GTMEPER
+915 GVDDTIR
-922 DSDAVVVTVEKPH
+922 GLAAVNVKVEKPH
-935 GVTYTFEDYDTLP
+935 GVTYTFENNDGLP
-948 TEVQTLLPTQGTNK
+948 TEVQNLLPTQDTKK

-969 TVSDPKETSKT
+969 TLPTLTDTTKQV
-980 IGSTTYTFDG
+980 GSTTYTFEG
-990 WYVNGGK
+990 WYVGSTKYEAGG
-997 VTGST
+997 T
-1002 YTMDD
+1002 YTMGDA
-1007 KDVTFVGKWTSVTEK
+1007 DVTFVGKWSSVTVNPKYKLSYVFKSGDDTITTLPDVVTRQIPVDSEELVEK
-1022 QEFTVTYHVDGE
+1022 TEVELPHGFEDTPDTVNKGTWSFDGW
-1034 KPDDSTLRI
+1034 
-1043 PGPYTVIEDK
+1043 YEDK
-1053 PYTVAQPLATNVKSK
+1053 GLSTKID
-1068 GEETGTWTFTGWCT
+1068 GTTYRMPEGGKT
-1082 DEECTETPVASIEK
+1082 
-1096 ITGNVN
+1096 
-1102 LYGKWTFTKDE
+1102 LYGKWTFTKDKPEITEAGYTVKYYRQDADGENYTLQEDTDSGVAEVGKEKTIE
-1113 PADTTLTIAYYLMHA
+1113 PAEDKYSGYTYNETESIVTLTIQ
-1128 DGTYPSEATDSA
+1128 EE
-1140 TTDGK
+1140 
-1145 VGEDFTAE
+1145 ED
-1153 PMKTAYDDKGYV
+1153 K
-1165 FDEDAEGNRIR
+1165 
-1176 GDLVLDPNGNV
+1176 NV
-1187 FKLYYKA
+1187 FKVYYDA
-1194 VPGLEVTKTIK
+1194 VPGLTVTKTIT

-1215 PTDPE
+1215 PNDPE
-1220 VEVKEGDVIEYKI
+1220 VEVKEGDVIEYEI

-1255 EGDLTFI
+1255 EGDLNII

-1275 LENDLNVGDSVTIK
+1275 LENGLDVGDSVTIK

-1294 QLGDSGYEIT
+1294 QLGDSGYAIT

-1318 VTGESRLVRITPD
+1318 VTGKSERVTIRPD

-1359 VTFEFKVTSDKKG
+1359 VPFEFKVTSDKKG

-1378 FTIDVSETVKAGE
+1378 FTIDVDETVKAGE

-1497 KTGPQLNR
+1497 KVGPQLNR

-1540 ESSRDY
+1540 DSSRDY

-1610 SFTDLSD
+1610 SFTDLSG
-1617 HWSKTY
+1617 HWSKSY

>member
-1 MFRYLHSGK
+1 
-10 FWYNDTQLTLA
+10 
-21 DRKASKHIRKFDTGG
+21 
-36 KKNMKKRFLSIVL
+36 MKKRFLSIVL

-55 GIMPISAIAADAEP
+55 SVLPISALAADVEP
-69 PAAETGV
+69 PIAETGV
-76 STKTSENT
+76 STKTSGNT
-84 TGPKLEK
+84 IGPKLEK

-115 QSTKKTDIVLVID
+115 ETAKKTDIVLVID
-128 RSLSMTQYG
+128 RSLSMTQNN
-137 RDWLDNAKKAAKVFA
+137 RDWLENAKKAAKAFA

-163 IAVVAYAAKTIDDRD
+163 IAVVAYAAKTINDWD
-178 FSSTLTTVEQRIDA
+178 FSSTLKTVENNIDA
-192 INTDNENWHGTN
+192 INTNNVYYNGQWYADHDSWRSEDWHGTN
-204 IQAGIHSARERLKK
+204 IQAGIHSARERFK
-218 SDKDA
+218 STGNKDA

-231 DGAPNYR
+231 DGEPNHRFGIFNGKSTWQLTSQQAAAHHIKTDYR
-238 FTYKDWGIGT
+238 ESGK
-248 KFDLTDAQK
+248 
-257 RTYHI
+257 
-262 NNWFSWLFYATSD
+262 
-275 AFNYNE
+275 
-281 VKNTEQYA
+281 QYFPNL
-289 YTAAASEAYAAKA
+289 YTADSTTFSYNNDDIMDADSGYCYTATVSEAYAAKA

-313 GIPQGNNEINA
+313 GIASGSSLINT
-324 LMYSIASTD
+324 LMYSISSTD

-364 TLTDTMGAGFTYL
+364 KLTDTMGAGFTYL
-377 SNETYPSNPVVTP
+377 SNETYQPSPAVTP
-390 SADNKTVTWNVAD
+390 SADNKTVTWDVAD
-403 KLGDETKTLTFYVQ
+403 KLGNETKTLTFYVQ
-417 YDKQNLT
+417 YDKKNLT
-424 DAATLP
+424 DAETLL
-430 TNKSASLSYED
+430 TNTSASLSYED
-441 NKGNTQ
+441 NKGTVQ
-447 TPITVDS
+447 PDITVAS
-454 PAIENLAFTV
+454 PAIENLAKKV
-464 TYLDETGT
+464 TYVDENN
-472 ERTAPPYTKTHYW
+472 TAYTDPAHQEKPHWY
-485 HGDTVAIKDGP
+485 GDTVTLAP
-496 AKDGYDFTGW
+496 APTKEGYTFNGW
-506 TVTGVTPA
+506 TTDDVTIGENDTF
-514 EGAKSFDMPKNN
+514 EMPKQN
-526 VTLKANYTPTAA
+526 VTLKASW
-538 PALTITK
+538 I
-545 TAYRV
+545 
-550 NSDGSRGAKL
+550 
-560 NATDTVKSGDKIEYD
+560 
-575 LTVKNTGDVTLSMIE
+575 KNE
-590 VRDDF
+590 
-595 QGSGTLYVDGAP
+595 
-607 KEADWKYLIGALTPG
+607 
-622 WDISYS
+622 
-628 GDGKITYTVT
+628 
-638 EADVA
+638 
-643 AGEIVNKVTASTTYN
+643 
-658 GQEVKDEATN
+658 
-668 TVKVEAPTTMD
+668 PTTMD
-679 ITITKIWDNSVST
+679 ITITKIWDDSVSI

-713 ARQSAGITKKTSTTT
+713 ARQSAGITKKTSDTT
-728 FEKLPVKDASGKDI
+728 FEKLPVKDASGNDI
-742 DYTVKEIEINDQAV
+742 RYTVKEIEINDQAV
-756 TSENQLVTE
+756 TSDNQLVTE
-765 DEIWTGVVT
+765 DEIWTGAVT
-774 GDAETGFTV
+774 GDAKTGFTV

-793 GVKVTKTATRDRTLA
+793 GVEVTKTATRDRILA
-808 DGTTDTVALAT
+808 NGTTDTVALAT

-843 FPAGS
+843 FG
-848 HAGDTFAAATGSLID
+848 AGDRGQDNFTAVGTLIGEDGNIEGGKYGDIKGVSTLEPGS
-863 DATQEKIP
+863 
-871 SGSRTAPIK
+871 S
-880 IALTEPNVTVTKT
+880 VTKH
-893 YTYIVL
+893 YTYKVL
-899 EADTRITN
+899 PGDEERGRIAN
-907 TANASIPN
+907 NASAQIKTGP
-915 GTMEPER
+915 GVDDTIR
-922 DSDAVVVTVEKPH
+922 GLAAVNVKVEKPH
-935 GVTYTFEDYDTLP
+935 GVTYTFENNDGLP
-948 TEVQTLLPTQGTNK
+948 TEVQNLLPTQDTNK

-969 TVSDPKETSKT
+969 TLPTLTDTTKQV
-980 IGSTTYTFDG
+980 GSTTYTFDG
-990 WYVNGGK
+990 WYESNTTKYAGG
-997 VTGST
+997 SE
-1002 YTMDD
+1002 YTMGDA
-1007 KDVTFVGKWTSVTEK
+1007 DVTFVGKWNSVTVNPKYKLSYVFKSGDDTITTLPDVVTRQIPADSEELVEK
-1022 QEFTVTYHVDGE
+1022 TEVELPHGFENTADTVNKGTWSFDGW
-1034 KPDDSTLRI
+1034 
-1043 PGPYTVIEDK
+1043 YEDK
-1053 PYTVAQPLATNVKSK
+1053 GLSTKID
-1068 GEETGTWTFTGWCT
+1068 GTTYRMPEGGKT
-1082 DEECTETPVASIEK
+1082 
-1096 ITGNVN
+1096 
-1102 LYGKWTFTKDE
+1102 LYGKWTFTKDKPEITEAGYTVEYYRQDADGENYTLQEDTDSGVAEIGKEKTIE
-1113 PADTTLTIAYYLMHA
+1113 PAEDKYSGYTYNETESIVTLTIQ
-1128 DGTYPSEATDSA
+1128 EE
-1140 TTDGK
+1140 
-1145 VGEDFTAE
+1145 ED
-1153 PMKTAYDDKGYV
+1153 K
-1165 FDEDAEGNRIR
+1165 
-1176 GDLVLDPNGNV
+1176 NV
-1187 FKLYYKA
+1187 FKVYYDA
-1194 VPGLEVTKTIK
+1194 VPGLAVTKTIT
-1205 DVTRDGEPLD
+1205 DVTRDGEPLNPD
-1215 PTDPE
+1215 NPE
-1220 VEVKEGDVIEYKI
+1220 VEVKEGDVIEYEI

-1238 GKLNLTDVVL
+1238 GKLNLTDIVL

-1275 LENDLNVGDSVTIK
+1275 LKNDLNVGDSVTIK

-1318 VTGESRLVRITPD
+1318 VTGESERVTIRPD
-1331 ALKAY
+1331 ALKAF
-1336 RIFGSAY
+1336 RIFGSVY

-1359 VTFEFKVTSDKKG
+1359 VPFEFKVTSDKKG

-1378 FTIDVSETVKAGE
+1378 FTINVEETVKAGE

-1546 YFSKTNDY
+1546 YFARTNDY
-1554 TDVNAGDWFNNAIST
+1554 SDVNRGDWFNNAIST

-1610 SFTDLSD
+1610 SFTDLSG

>member
-1 MFRYLHSGK
+1 
-10 FWYNDTQLTLA
+10 
-21 DRKASKHIRKFDTGG
+21 
-36 KKNMKKRFLSIVL
+36 MKKRFLSIVL

-69 PAAETGV
+69 PAAQTGV

-115 QSTKKTDIVLVID
+115 ETTKKTDIVLVID
-128 RSLSMTQYG
+128 RSLSMTQND
-137 RDWLDNAKKAAKVFA
+137 RDWLDNAKKAAKAFA
-152 KKVLTGDPNVR
+152 EKVLTGDPNVR
-163 IAVVAYAAKTIDDRD
+163 IAVVAYAAKTMNDWD
-178 FSSTLTTVEQRIDA
+178 FSSDLTTVKQHIDA
-192 INTDNENWHGTN
+192 INTNNGNWHGTN

-238 FTYKDWGIGT
+238 FGIFKGKST
-248 KFDLTDAQK
+248 WSLTSQQAAA
-257 RTYHI
+257 YHI
-262 NNWFSWLFYATSD
+262 KTDYR
-275 AFNYNE
+275 E
-281 VKNTEQYA
+281 GGKQYFPNL
-289 YTAAASEAYAAKA
+289 YTADSTTFSYDNSDIMDEDSGYCYTATVSEAYAAKA

-313 GIPQGNNEINA
+313 GIASGSSLINT

-342 ENAITKVF
+342 VNAITKVF

-377 SNETYPSNPVVTP
+377 ANETYPSNPVVTP
-390 SADNKTVTWNVAD
+390 SAGNKTVTWDVAD

-417 YDKQNLT
+417 YDKNTLT
-424 DAATLP
+424 DAETLP
-430 TNKSASLSYED
+430 TNTSASLSYED
-441 NKGNTQ
+441 NKGNAQ

-464 TYLDETGT
+464 TYLDETGKELT
-472 ERTAPPYTKTHYW
+472 DAPYTKTRYW
-485 HGDTVAIKDGP
+485 HGDTVAIAAGP
-496 AKDGYDFTGW
+496 AKDGHDFTGW
-506 TVTGVTPA
+506 TTDGVTIA
-514 EGAKSFDMPKNN
+514 EDAPPFEMPKND
-526 VTLKANYTPTAA
+526 VTLKASYTVTAT

-550 NSDGSRGAKL
+550 NSDGSRGAEL
-560 NATDTVKSGDKIEYD
+560 TASDTVKIGDTIEYVIRVENTGNVALSDLRLRDEFSGAGYITATRVHGTSDLGKDFTDNLHTVSIPVGGSYVYGDK
-575 LTVKNTGDVTLSMIE
+575 L
-590 VRDDF
+590 
-595 QGSGTLYVDGAP
+595 
-607 KEADWKYLIGALTPG
+607 
-622 WDISYS
+622 
-628 GDGKITYTVT
+628 TYTVLAGDAT
-638 EADVA
+638 

-679 ITITKIWDNSVST
+679 IKITKVWDNTVST
-692 DRYRSAK
+692 DRNRSAK
-699 IWLCANGE
+699 IQLYANGE
-707 QVKSFY
+707 AKNHFY
-713 ARQSAGITKKTSTTT
+713 TRQGAGITEKTSTMT
-728 FEKLPVKDASGKDI
+728 FTKLPVKDASGKDI

-756 TSENQLVTE
+756 TSDNQLVTE
-765 DEIWTGVVT
+765 DEIWTGIVT
-774 GDAETGFTV
+774 GNAKTGFTV

-793 GVKVTKTATRDRTLA
+793 GVEVTKTATRDRTLA

-863 DATQEKIP
+863 DATQKEIP
-871 SGSRTAPIK
+871 SGSQTAPIE

-915 GTMEPER
+915 GTMNPER
-922 DSDAVVVTVEKPH
+922 DIDAVVVTVEKPH
-935 GVTYTFEDYDTLP
+935 SVTYTFENYDNLP
-948 TEVQTLLPTQGTNK
+948 TEVQTLLPKQDAKK

-969 TVSDPKETSKT
+969 TLPTLTETTKQV
-980 IGSTTYTFDG
+980 GNTTYSFAGWHVDG
-990 WYVNGGK
+990 VK

-1002 YTMDD
+1002 YTMGD

-1043 PGPYTVIEDK
+1043 PGPDTVTEGD

-1082 DEECTETPVASIEK
+1082 DTACETEPVASIEK
-1096 ITGNVN
+1096 IIGNVN

-1153 PMKTAYDDKGYV
+1153 PMKTAYDDKGYK
-1165 FDEDAEGNRIR
+1165 FDDSADNRIR

-1194 VPGLEVTKTIK
+1194 VPGLTVTKTIK
-1205 DVTRDGEPLD
+1205 DVTRDGERLN

-1255 EGDLTFI
+1255 EGDLNII

-1275 LENDLNVGDSVTIK
+1275 LKNGLNVGNSVTIK

-1318 VTGESRLVRITPD
+1318 VTGESGLVRITPD

-1378 FTIDVSETVKAGE
+1378 LTIDVDETVKAGE

-1457 AREPMVEYLGT
+1457 AREPKVEYLGT
-1468 RMAYADPDKGADAD
+1468 RMAYADPDKGAGAD
-1482 IINIYGKQSSSGGTV
+1482 IINIYGKQSSSGDTV
-1497 KTGPQLNR
+1497 KVGPQLNR

-1522 KGEITRAE
+1522 EGEITRAE

-1540 ESSRDY
+1540 DSSRDY

-1603 NLNKGTK
+1603 NLSKGGKTF
-1610 SFTDLSD
+1610 SDLYG